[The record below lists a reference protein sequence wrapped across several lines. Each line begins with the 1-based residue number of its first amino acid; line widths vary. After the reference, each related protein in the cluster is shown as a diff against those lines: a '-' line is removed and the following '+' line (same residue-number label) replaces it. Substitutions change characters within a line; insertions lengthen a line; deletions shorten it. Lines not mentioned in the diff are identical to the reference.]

1 MGSDFGGAKVK
12 FITPADLDKCIESNL
27 AKVKQLKKESMLLK
41 EDIKGMRRLKAKMI
55 QTEDPTEH

>member
-1 MGSDFGGAKVK
+1 MADFGGAKVK

-41 EDIKGMRRLKAKMI
+41 EDIKGMRRLKAKMT